1 MMQRLILLLCMY
13 RKGVLIF
20 GWRDKI
26 KKILIDD
33 NDENQS
39 KMDIRNMSDI

>member
-1 MMQRLILLLCMY
+1 MY